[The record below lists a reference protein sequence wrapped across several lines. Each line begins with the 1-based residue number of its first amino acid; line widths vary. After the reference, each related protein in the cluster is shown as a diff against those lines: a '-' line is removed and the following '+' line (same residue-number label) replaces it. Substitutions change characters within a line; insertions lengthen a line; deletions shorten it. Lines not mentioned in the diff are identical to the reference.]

1 MSNKVEGMTMNQDDE
16 KLYFYINMSW
26 LKAFVLLMLTVI
38 IPYNL
43 VMFLLWRLS
52 VLSGPVWNVLSM
64 GGAFAIA
71 FVWAIIR
78 KRRAA
83 NKE

>member
-26 LKAFVLLMLTVI
+26 
-38 IPYNL
+38 
-43 VMFLLWRLS
+43 FLLWRLS